1 MREVDAFT
9 WYGER
14 GEPLK
19 FRDLTEAE
27 QRVALIASGALLQG
41 GSVRRERKLV
51 DKVEVPTTSAASIEG
66 GGGLS
71 SAA

>member
-27 QRVALIASGALLQG
+27 QRVALIASGGLLRG
-41 GSVRRERKLV
+41 GKESV

-66 GGGLS
+66 GGGLN